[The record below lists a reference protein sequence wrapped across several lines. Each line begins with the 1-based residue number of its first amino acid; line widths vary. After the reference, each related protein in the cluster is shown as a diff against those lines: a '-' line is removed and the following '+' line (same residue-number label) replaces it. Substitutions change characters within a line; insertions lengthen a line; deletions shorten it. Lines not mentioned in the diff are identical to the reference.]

1 MCIFALKIYLK
12 AWIEAMLAA
21 AAPSNDLKLFK
32 SIQEYASINH
42 ALSKA
47 VISKFCSH
55 FWYLSEELVV
65 LACFDQSLS
74 VDTKRLMVKQ

>member
-1 MCIFALKIYLK
+1 MCIFAVKIYLK
-12 AWIEAMLAA
+12 AWIEALLAA

-47 VISKFCSH
+47 VLSKFCSH
-55 FWYLSEELVV
+55 LWYLSEELVA
-65 LACFDQSLS
+65 LAFFDQS
-74 VDTKRLMVKQ
+74 